1 MLRNIT
7 TSILSLFLLATIVHI
22 DHHMDEHQVG
32 YNICDISH
40 DDEKHNAT
48 NHKCQ
53 KCLNKN
59 QSSHFIKEIDNSI
72 NQRKIRYSI
81 VNNTIDFKSII
92 FDVNSRPPP
101 SLT

>member
-59 QSSHFIKEIDNSI
+59 QKLHFLEDLDNSI
-72 NQRKIRYSI
+72 NKKRIRFHI
-81 VNNTIDFKSII
+81 AKNIFDFKSII
-92 FDVNSRPPP
+92 FDLNSRPPP
-101 SLT
+101 SLL